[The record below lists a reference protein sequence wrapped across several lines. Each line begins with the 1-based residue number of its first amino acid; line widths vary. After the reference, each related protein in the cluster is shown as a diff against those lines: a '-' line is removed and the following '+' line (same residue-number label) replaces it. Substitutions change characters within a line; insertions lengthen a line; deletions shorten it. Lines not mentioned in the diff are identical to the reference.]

1 MTLKHSLLL
10 ELKENKSRMSSP
22 LIHLLGKLEIKGL
35 LRFFIFSVIS
45 LCIRVNRSLC
55 GVVHLS

>member
-45 LCIRVNRSLC
+45 PASE
-55 GVVHLS
+55 